1 MLSAL
6 VIDSNMSSCES
17 VVNYL
22 KRHNYGSIAVGNVD
36 DALKII
42 SGRFIDIVFLYVDDL
57 DAGLDDLDTIIKNRA
72 DMRVVIIGPET
83 DVASAVRVIKHGA
96 YDFLMKPV
104 NIHKLVDIMEEIEQ
118 PIIGRSR
125 GVLRAFHKGE
135 NPTFA
140 DIICQSPVM
149 SDLVNDV
156 REYSKT
162 NIRVLLRGPNGSGK
176 GLFARAI
183 HNGSLRKKRAF
194 IEISCSAIP
203 EYLFESELFGYE
215 RGAFTDAVRA
225 NKGLVELAHKGTMF
239 LDEIGDMP
247 LEFQAKLLKLI
258 DDNRFYRIGGEK
270 PIDVDVRF
278 IAATNQDLKQRIKS
292 GQFREDLYFRLA
304 VAEIE
309 MPSLTDRKEDI
320 IPLAMRFIESFNLEL
335 GVNVTGISD
344 DVKAALLKYTWPGNI
359 RELKNYIE
367 RMMIIA
373 QNDTLESSELPFELT
388 GKKERRTAPVELM
401 DLKQLERC
409 HIVTILKSVKGN
421 RNKTAEILGIA
432 RSTLFDKIRQ
442 HGIKPEEF
450 AGG

>member
-6 VIDSNMSSCES
+6 VIDSNLPSCES
-17 VVNYL
+17 VVNFF
-22 KRHNYGSIAVGNVD
+22 KRHNYDSIAVSDVD
-36 DALKII
+36 AALGVI
-42 SGRFIDIVFLYVDDL
+42 SERAIDIVFLYVDDL
-57 DAGLDDLDTIIKNRA
+57 DNAKDGLDTIIKNRM

-83 DVASAVRVIKHGA
+83 DVVSAVSVIKHGA

-104 NIHKLVDIMEEIEQ
+104 NIPKLVDIMEEIEQ
-118 PIIGRSR
+118 PIIGRNR
-125 GVLRAFHKGE
+125 GVTRAFQKRAT
-135 NPTFA
+135 PTFA

-149 SDLVNDV
+149 SELVNDV

-162 NIRVLLRGPNGSGK
+162 NIRILLRGPNGSGK

-203 EYLFESELFGYE
+203 EYLFESELFGHE
-215 RGAFTDAVRA
+215 RGAYTDAVRA
-225 NKGLVELAHKGTMF
+225 NKGLVELAHKGTLF
-239 LDEIGDMP
+239 LDEIGDMS

-258 DDNRFYRIGGEK
+258 DDNRFYRVGGEK

-309 MPSLTDRKEDI
+309 MPSLADRKEDI
-320 IPLAMRFIESFNLEL
+320 IPLAMRFIESFNQEI
-335 GVNVTGISD
+335 GGHISGISD
-344 DVKAALLKYTWPGNI
+344 GIKNALLKYTWPGNI

-373 QNDTLESSELPFELT
+373 QDDMLQLSELPYELT
-388 GKKERRTAPVELM
+388 GKKERRAAPVELIN
-401 DLKQLERC
+401 LKQLERR
-409 HIVTILKSVKGN
+409 HVVNILKNVNGN
-421 RNKTAEILGIA
+421 RNKASEILGIA

-450 AGG
+450 AGK

>member
-6 VIDSNMSSCES
+6 VIDSNLPGCES
-17 VVNYL
+17 VVNYF
-22 KRHNYGSIAVGNVD
+22 KQHNYDAIAVSNVD

-42 SGRFIDIVFLYVDDL
+42 SDRAVDVVFLSVDDL
-57 DAGLDDLDTIIKNRA
+57 EKAMDDLDLIIKTRA
-72 DMRVVIIGPET
+72 DIRVVIIGPKS
-83 DVASAVRVIKHGA
+83 DVVSAVRIIKHGA
-96 YDFLMKPV
+96 YDFLVKPV
-104 NIHKLVDIMEEIEQ
+104 NIPKLVDIMEEIEQ
-118 PIIGRSR
+118 PIIGKDR
-125 GVLRAFHKGE
+125 GALRAFNKRGS
-135 NPTFA
+135 PTFA

-149 SDLVNDV
+149 SELVNDV

-162 NIRVLLRGPNGSGK
+162 NIRILLRGPNGSGK

-183 HNGSLRKKRAF
+183 HNGSQRKKRAF

-215 RGAFTDAVRA
+215 RGAYTDAVRA
-225 NKGLVELAHKGTMF
+225 NKGLVQLAHRGTMF

-278 IAATNQDLKQRIKS
+278 IAATNQDLKQQIKT

-304 VAEIE
+304 VVEIE
-309 MPSLTDRKEDI
+309 MPPLVDRKEDI
-320 IPLAMRFIESFNLEL
+320 IPLAMRFIERFNLEL
-335 GVNVTGISD
+335 DSHVTGISN
-344 DVKAALLKYTWPGNI
+344 DVKDALLKYTWPGNI

-373 QNDTLESSELPFELT
+373 QGDMLESSELPFELT

-401 DLKQLERC
+401 DLKQLERR

-442 HGIKPEEF
+442 YGIKPEEF
-450 AGG
+450 GSG